1 MTRPIAEKIGW
12 EYWQD
17 NRGVEISLPGWLK
30 LRVCA
35 YCDRGTVHRKYR
47 ISDVVDTLVA
57 RGDIPELG
65 PFLGGRPVCV
75 GCWDLVAGGQR
86 H

>member
-1 MTRPIAEKIGW
+1 MTRPITEKVGW
-12 EYWQD
+12 EYWRD

-57 RGDIPELG
+57 RGDITELG
-65 PFLGGRPVCV
+65 PILGGRPVCV